1 MSLLQVVKLE
11 QRYASKEALKG
22 VSLTVEKG
30 EIMALIGPTG
40 AGKTTLLRLLD
51 QLETPASGKIFFNGV
66 DVTSSPKLR
75 SQVRRQVGMV
85 FQKPAVFNS
94 SVFDNVAYPL
104 KIRGYKRKSV
114 EGIVSGMLET
124 VGLREYEKRNAKTLS
139 GGETQKVA
147 IARALVTEPQLMLLD
162 EPTANLDPVSLNSIE
177 ELIHRVNQQFG
188 TTMVMATHDMSQG
201 QRLATRMGVM
211 MEGELVQTGT
221 SSEIF
226 NRPNDVRVARL
237 VGVENILEGKLIA
250 NQQGL
255 AQIRIAG
262 HTLEAITNLQPT
274 MDVHVFLRP
283 EDVTLSGAEPSSSAR
298 NTFAGQVVLLAFS
311 GALARAEIDCGFRLV
326 TLITKRS
333 ADELGLRIGT
343 SIHVSFKATAL
354 HVVADHSS
362 ASQPGTAAVRR

>member
-1 MSLLQVVKLE
+1 MSLLEVVNLE
-11 QRYASKEALKG
+11 QSYASKKALKG

-51 QLETPASGKIFFNGV
+51 QLEKPTSGKIFFDGL

-75 SQVRRQVGMV
+75 AEVRRQVGMI
-85 FQKPAVFNS
+85 FQKPAVFNT

-104 KIRGYKRKSV
+104 RIRGHGRKSV
-114 EGIVSGMLET
+114 AARVRQMLQTFDLSG
-124 VGLREYEKRNAKTLS
+124 YEKRNAKTLS

-162 EPTANLDPVSLNSIE
+162 EPTANLDPVSLKSIE
-177 ELIHRVNQQFG
+177 ELIHRVNQQYG
-188 TTMVMATHDMSQG
+188 TTMIMATHDMSQG
-201 QRLATRMGVM
+201 QRLSTRMSVM

-221 SSEIF
+221 STEIF
-226 NRPNDVRVARL
+226 HRPNDIRVARL
-237 VGVENILEGKLIA
+237 VGVENILEGTVVS
-250 NQQGL
+250 NQEGL
-255 AQIRIAG
+255 AQIKVAG
-262 HTLEAITNLQPT
+262 HTVEAVTDLQPPT
-274 MDVHVFLRP
+274 DVHVFLRP
-283 EDVTLSGAEPSSSAR
+283 EDVVLSVAEPSSSAR
-298 NTFAGQVVLLAFS
+298 NSFPGEVVLLASS

-333 ADELGLRIGT
+333 ADDLGLRIGT

-354 HVVADHSS
+354 HVVANHHSTG
-362 ASQPGTAAVRR
+362 QPGTAAARA